1 MYDAWTGVRALKARD
16 LRIMRR
22 FKWML
27 VCGVFGAL
35 SSAAL
40 AFQESKGGVAEG
52 QQQQAAPQAGGSD
65 PLDLRDTGVSVAP
78 SAGVEVRIPGLGKL
92 GVLPK
97 FDFGLELLY
106 GANDQKL
113 QEMDRQTAPGDD
125 VQIRGSLKHRF

>member
-1 MYDAWTGVRALKARD
+1 
-16 LRIMRR
+16 MRR

-27 VCGVFGAL
+27 VFGVLGAL
-35 SSAAL
+35 SSAAV

-52 QQQQAAPQAGGSD
+52 QQKGAPQSGVTE
-65 PLDLRDTGVSVAP
+65 PQLDLRDTGVSVAP
-78 SAGVEVRIPGLGKL
+78 PAGVEVRIPGLGKL

-113 QEMDRQTAPGDD
+113 QEMERQTNPGDD